1 MSAAKSVFPARNNFH
16 SFLSEQTKSRF
27 YFFCQSDLLEL
38 EPSQRNETKKV
49 EIEKKKERNTFFCFK
64 IRENEK
70 LQKILIRRD
79 QK

>member
-49 EIEKKKERNTFFCFK
+49 EIEKKKERNTFFASK
-64 IRENEK
+64 LEK
-70 LQKILIRRD
+70 MRNYK
-79 QK
+79 KS